1 MSKRGALL
9 QFVRRSG
16 RPLSSPS
23 PTPPLALAMERRDYY
38 EILGIERTAE
48 EAEVKRA
55 YRSLAMRYHPDKNP
69 DDPDASSRMAEINE
83 AYAVLCDG
91 EKRQRYDV
99 YGHDGLSGYSQSDI
113 FSGVDFS
120 SIFGEAG
127 FGFGGGIFDGL
138 FGRGRARTRERRKAS
153 DLRYNLTLTLEEA
166 ATGIEQ
172 SLEIPKRRTC
182 TSCRGTG
189 AKEGALETC
198 SDCQGSGRMVHE
210 HRSGIGVFRQVSVCS
225 TCGGTGRVI
234 KEPCSLCEGTGTLD
248 ETSQIT
254 VSIPQGVDTGHT
266 IRVAGEGE
274 PGDGTLASGD
284 LYVVV
289 SVEPHPMF
297 QRRGDDLY
305 IEKEIGIAQAA
316 LGAAIPVPCLL
327 DKDELTVPPGTQT
340 GSLFRVRG
348 KGMPRLGSSN
358 RGDLYVMTRTA
369 TPQELTE
376 EQRELLQ
383 RFQAIED
390 GRSAQ

>member
-1 MSKRGALL
+1 
-9 QFVRRSG
+9 
-16 RPLSSPS
+16 
-23 PTPPLALAMERRDYY
+23 MERRDYY
-38 EILGIERTAE
+38 EILGIERTAK
-48 EAEVKRA
+48 EADVKRA

-69 DDPDASSRMAEINE
+69 EDPDASSRMAEINE
-83 AYAVLCDG
+83 AYAVLCDS

-99 YGHDGLSGYSQSDI
+99 YGHAGLSGYSQADI
-113 FSGVDFS
+113 FGGVDFS

-138 FGRGRARTRERRKAS
+138 FGGGRTRTRERRKAS

-172 SLEIPKRRTC
+172 ELEIPKRRMC

-198 SDCQGSGRMVHE
+198 SDCQGSGRMVQE
-210 HRSGIGVFRQVSVCS
+210 QRSGIGVFRQVSVCS
-225 TCGGTGRVI
+225 KCGGSGRII

-248 ETSQIT
+248 ETSHIT

-266 IRVAGEGE
+266 IRIAGEGE
-274 PGDGTLASGD
+274 PGDGGLEPGD
-284 LYVVV
+284 LYVVA
-289 SVEPHPMF
+289 SIEPHPVF

-316 LGAAIPVPCLL
+316 LGTTTPVPCLL
-327 DKDELTVPPGTQT
+327 DEGELAIPPGTQT
-340 GSLFRVRG
+340 GSLFRLRG

-358 RGDLYVMTRTA
+358 RGDLYVMTRTT

-376 EQRELLQ
+376 EQKELLQ
-383 RFQAIED
+383 KFQKIEA
-390 GRSAQ
+390 RKSAL

>member
-1 MSKRGALL
+1 M
-9 QFVRRSG
+9 RRSG
-16 RPLSSPS
+16 RPPFSLTDAPACL
-23 PTPPLALAMERRDYY
+23 TMERRDYY
-38 EILGIERTAE
+38 ETLGVQRTAE
-48 EAEVKRA
+48 ETEIKRA
-55 YRSLAMRYHPDKNP
+55 YRSLAMRYHPDRNP

-83 AYAVLCDG
+83 AYAILCDG
-91 EKRQRYDV
+91 DKRQLYDV
-99 YGHDGLSGYSQSDI
+99 YGHDGLSGFSQSDI
-113 FSGVDFS
+113 FGGIDFS

-138 FGRGRARTRERRKAS
+138 FGGGRARTRERRKAS

-166 ATGIEQ
+166 AAGIEQ
-172 SLEIPKRRTC
+172 TLEIPKRRTC

-198 SDCQGSGRMVHE
+198 GECQGSGRMVRE

-225 TCGGTGRVI
+225 KCGGAGRIV
-234 KEPCSLCEGTGTLD
+234 KEPCSLCHGTGTLE

-274 PGDGTLASGD
+274 PGDGSLAPGD
-284 LYVVV
+284 LYVVA
-289 SVEPHPMF
+289 SVEPHPVF

-305 IEKEIGIAQAA
+305 LEKELSIAQAA
-316 LGAAIPVPCLL
+316 LGATIPVPCLMEEA
-327 DKDELTVPPGTQT
+327 ELAVPPGTQT
-340 GSLFRVRG
+340 GSLFRLRG

-369 TPQELTE
+369 TPGELTE
-376 EQRELLQ
+376 EQKELLQ
-383 RFQAIED
+383 KFQAIED
-390 GRSAQ
+390 GRSPL